1 MKTLDS
7 CRKIK
12 VWIPKLNKYKD
23 LIFTLENLRTYYTK
37 DLNEVIVSII
47 IEKGQ
52 SFYYERKIID
62 RCSTYIEYLKLVFNC
77 GNYAKS
83 IRAERSIIQ
92 KCSL

>member
-7 CRKIK
+7 CKKIK
-12 VWIPKLNKYKD
+12 IWIPKLNKYKD
-23 LIFTLENLRTYYTK
+23 LIFTLENLRTYYTE
-37 DLNEVIVSII
+37 DLKEIIVSII
-47 IEKGQ
+47 IEKGK
-52 SFYYERKIID
+52 SFYYGREVID
-62 RCSTYIEYLKLVFNC
+62 RDSNYIEYLKLVFNC